1 MAEIT
6 EVLLKKKDKVEY
18 YENCPGCK
26 IDKLKESSHGL
37 PYKHL
42 FFLFIVVL
50 AAGTQNSVSFFV
62 FCKFVLSI

>member
-1 MAEIT
+1 MAEIN

-18 YENCPGCK
+18 YQNCPGCN